1 MNGRFSFLGALGLA
15 LLLTL
20 GAPTKAQVA
29 PEPDGTPPDMAEL
42 MKPPSFGDVGLGKVD
57 APVTVIEYASLTCPH
72 CAEFYSSVMRPF
84 KEQFIDTGK
93 VHFIY
98 RPFPLNAV
106 DLGAYTIAQC
116 RGKDAFLPMVDL
128 LFARQE
134 KWAFVEKPFDALMAT
149 VKEAGFTQDSAV
161 ACLKNTAISD
171 GLKETGDHAEEKLGV
186 TGTPTFFINGKRYV
200 GALNLAEIS
209 AIIAPLIKN

>member
-1 MNGRFSFLGALGLA
+1 MIARFSLGALALA
-15 LLLTL
+15 VCL
-20 GAPTKAQVA
+20 GFVSPAGAQVA
-29 PEPDGTPPDMAEL
+29 PEPEGAPPDMAEL
-42 MKPPSFGDVGLGKVD
+42 MKAPSFGDAWLGKED

-72 CAEFYSSVMRPF
+72 CAKFYGSVMRPF

-93 VHFIY
+93 VRFIY
-98 RPFPLNAV
+98 RPFPLNAI

-134 KWAFVEKPFDALMAT
+134 KWAFVEKPFDALLAT

-171 GLKETGDHAEEKLGV
+171 GLKATGDHAEEKLGV

-200 GALNLAEIS
+200 GELNLAEIS
-209 AIIAPLIKN
+209 AIVTPLIKN